1 MQSRCVSYKNA
12 IALCFAKK
20 ALALPETLKL
30 VEILCLTPGKTHY
43 PMLMNDMNHDPN
55 SIGIRTR
62 SVMGLLYYLS
72 QSVEVPQEDVRSG
85 RLTTTRCADGSPF
98 CWSDIFNN
106 LFQIKFSSKRPSDA
120 YMSLKY
126 RGSWFYLDD
135 TDIESKRS
143 YSLFK
148 QIFAIQAGK
157 IKIEKPILT
166 LPLGR

>member
-1 MQSRCVSYKNA
+1 
-12 IALCFAKK
+12 
-20 ALALPETLKL
+20 
-30 VEILCLTPGKTHY
+30 
-43 PMLMNDMNHDPN
+43 
-55 SIGIRTR
+55 
-62 SVMGLLYYLS
+62 MGLLYYLS

-85 RLTTTRCADGSPF
+85 RLTTTGCADGSPF